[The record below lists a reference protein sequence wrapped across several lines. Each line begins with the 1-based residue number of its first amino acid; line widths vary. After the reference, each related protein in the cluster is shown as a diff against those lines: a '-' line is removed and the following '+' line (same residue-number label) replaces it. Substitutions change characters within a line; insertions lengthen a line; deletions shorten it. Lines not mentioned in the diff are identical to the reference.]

1 MPSMPSTRPLAIAL
15 LAASLSLALMPF
27 DADAQRRRASTPK
40 PPPGP
45 TACTDFYSFVNKDW
59 LAAHPST
66 PGSASI
72 SVLAELQQ
80 RTLQQQQDLLDAAMQ
95 APQNDIQKLL
105 GDFWASGLDEAAVEA
120 DGAQPIATLLSRI
133 NAIRRAKDI
142 APTIAALHQVG
153 IPVAFN
159 FSADLDLANLDRH
172 IGYFSEGGLGLPD
185 PAYYTRTD
193 EDTKALLGRYN
204 DYVKRI
210 LQLTGTPEARLAAEA
225 QQVIDLEARIA
236 GLSRPILSMRD
247 PRTNYALVATDG
259 FAKQYKHL
267 RLQDFLKA
275 QGVTDPNVSL
285 ANTQLFT
292 QLDGW
297 VGSLKPD
304 QWKAYLRF
312 QVGNAMAPYLSKDF
326 RDAEFAFQGRVL
338 RGEAQPQPRKQLVL
352 DAINRAAGPMMAREY
367 VAKHL
372 PESTRTR
379 ATAVAESVRDALVR
393 GLDRSPW
400 MSAPTKAEARA
411 KLAALKIEVGAP
423 RDDLDYTVQ
432 PMGRASFGSNMLI
445 ASTWHFREEMRRIG
459 RGNASRRWDVLPQQP
474 VLAYD
479 VAHNRL
485 IVSAGVLQ
493 PPGLD
498 AGYDTAT
505 TYGSFGALIG
515 HELSRAIDNRGQLVD
530 AKGDVRDWWTPT
542 DQAAWENLSVKV
554 ATQYNAYAYP
564 GLTGTNVNGFLG
576 KDENTA
582 DLAAVELAWDALNT
596 TQPTLTPA
604 EREAFFKG
612 WALLWREQHSPETAA
627 LNAKTSVH
635 APGQWRTNGPLAN
648 QPVFAEVFKCK
659 LGTGMIRKAE
669 DQISIWR

>member
-1 MPSMPSTRPLAIAL
+1 MPSNRPLAIAL
-15 LAASLSLALMPF
+15 LAASLTLALMPL
-27 DADAQRRRASTPK
+27 DADAQRRRAAPK

-45 TACTDFYSFVNKDW
+45 TACTDFYGFVNKDW
-59 LAAHPST
+59 LTAHPSAS
-66 PGSASI
+66 GSPSM

-193 EDTKALLGRYN
+193 EDTRALLGRYT

-225 QQVIDLEARIA
+225 QQVIDLETRIA

-247 PRTNYALVATDG
+247 PRTNYALVPTDG
-259 FAKQYKHL
+259 FAKQYKNL

-297 VGSLKPD
+297 VGSLKAD

-338 RGEAQPQPRKQLVL
+338 RGETQPQPRKQLVL

-372 PESTRTR
+372 PEATRTR
-379 ATAVAESVRDALVR
+379 ATSVAESVRDALAR
-393 GLDRSPW
+393 GVDRSPW
-400 MSAPTKAEARA
+400 MSEPTKAEARA

-498 AGYDTAT
+498 AGYDTAS

-530 AKGDVRDWWTPT
+530 AKGDVRNWWTPA
-542 DQAAWENLSVKV
+542 DLAAWENVSVKV
-554 ATQYNAYAYP
+554 ATQYNAYPYP
-564 GLTGTNVNGFLG
+564 AATGTNVNGFLT

-596 TQPTLTPA
+596 VQPTLSPA

-612 WALLWREQHSPETAA
+612 WALLWREQTSPETAA
-627 LNAKTSVH
+627 FNATTSVH

-648 QPVFAEVFKCK
+648 QPAFAEVFKCK
-659 LGTGMIRKAE
+659 LGTGMVRKAE